1 MAGIGLT
8 PSGPVVAENVRDLQ
22 RWARHARCTL
32 GGRLVLG
39 LLLRG
44 HQRCETIQRLMTSR
58 IVLVA
63 TWV

>member
-39 LLLRG
+39 FTLRG
-44 HQRCETIQRLMTSR
+44 HQRLRRSSGLMTSR